1 MLRYSLSLLR
11 TYGTKGIRRVH
22 QYITY
27 LEEEEG
33 VIQFT
38 FGSQNNQLISAKE
51 SVIQNGEGTMT
62 IFRIKI

>member
-51 SVIQNGEGTMT
+51 SVIQNGKGTMT

>member
-33 VIQFT
+33 FIQFT

>member
-51 SVIQNGEGTMT
+51 SVIQNGESTMT

>member
-11 TYGTKGIRRVH
+11 TNGTKGIRRVH

-33 VIQFT
+33 VIQFP
-38 FGSQNNQLISAKE
+38 FGAQNNQLLSAKE